1 MLTWRHGARR
11 FVARAGQSFQGRDG
25 HEDFLDM
32 GGIAWVGAQCGAAAS
47 AAPAI
52 PWTPPVGHGAVQLV
66 DTAVEEMPPIMES
79 AYIRGIQQELAL
91 HGYRPGAV
99 DGRLGG
105 GTRRAIRDYQRDA
118 GLKVDGAATRELLD
132 HLKFAQP
139 KVRKRFK
146 ETPGKF
152 AVQVQ
157 QGLKARG
164 YYRATV
170 DGITGPKTRAAIR
183 AFQKDA
189 GLPVTGSI
197 DQNLVNELRAAA
209 PDVRVN

>member
-1 MLTWRHGARR
+1 MKISWIWV
-11 FVARAGQSFQGRDG
+11 VALGVALGLFGV
-25 HEDFLDM
+25 
-32 GGIAWVGAQCGAAAS
+32 APPAGAA
-47 AAPAI
+47 PGI
-52 PWTPPVGHGAVQLV
+52 PWTPPGGHGAVQLV
-66 DTAVEEMPPIMES
+66 DTTVEEMPPIMES

-99 DGRLGG
+99 DGTLGG

-118 GLKVDGAATRELLD
+118 GLKVDGEASRELLD

-139 KVRKRFK
+139 KVRKRIK

-157 QGLKARG
+157 LELKARG

-183 AFQKDA
+183 AFQKDI

-197 DQNLVNELRAAA
+197 DRNLLNELRAAA

>member
-1 MLTWRHGARR
+1 ME
-11 FVARAGQSFQGRDG
+11 RAGLWRARVNRFR
-25 HEDFLDM
+25 
-32 GGIAWVGAQCGAAAS
+32 GGTGMKISWIWAVSLGLALSVFGAAAS

-157 QGLKARG
+157 QGLKPRG

>member
-1 MLTWRHGARR
+1 MMTSWIWAVSLGMALGA
-11 FVARAGQSFQGRDG
+11 FGVT
-25 HEDFLDM
+25 
-32 GGIAWVGAQCGAAAS
+32 AS
-47 AAPAI
+47 AAPGVPPHV
-52 PWTPPVGHGAVQLV
+52 PWTPPVGHGAVRLV

-118 GLKVDGAATRELLD
+118 GLKVDGVATRELLD

>member
-1 MLTWRHGARR
+1 ME
-11 FVARAGQSFQGRDG
+11 RAGLWRARVNRFR
-25 HEDFLDM
+25 
-32 GGIAWVGAQCGAAAS
+32 GGTGMKISWIWAVSLGLAPSVFGAAAS

-118 GLKVDGAATRELLD
+118 GLKVDGAATTVTQRVSSR
-132 HLKFAQP
+132 P
-139 KVRKRFK
+139 
-146 ETPGKF
+146 
-152 AVQVQ
+152 AVQVGTVYRDHGLGRDSSLEVLIGPEK
-157 QGLKARG
+157 QG
-164 YYRATV
+164 
-170 DGITGPKTRAAIR
+170 
-183 AFQKDA
+183 
-189 GLPVTGSI
+189 
-197 DQNLVNELRAAA
+197 
-209 PDVRVN
+209 RVMPRSNRPSRT